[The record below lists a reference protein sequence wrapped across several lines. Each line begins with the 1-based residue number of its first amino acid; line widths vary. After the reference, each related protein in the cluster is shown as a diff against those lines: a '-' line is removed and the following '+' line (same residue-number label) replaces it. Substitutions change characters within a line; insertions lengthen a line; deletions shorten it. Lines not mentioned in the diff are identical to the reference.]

1 MPLGDQVLPATEY
14 TPLYSATRRR
24 GPQPQNGALPATS
37 HYHCRAMGYVAAC
50 TARVGRKSSVGKATL
65 ESESLAFQGDFKLE
79 VPFARMSEVALEGE
93 ALVIRTSD
101 SEVRLELG
109 TGVAQKWARM
119 IKEPKGL
126 FEKLEVTAQ
135 ARVAVVGVT
144 DPLFLP
150 ALRERT
156 ASVAEERVPEGAATI
171 FFGADTRAALQ
182 KVPLLRARMVDN
194 GTLWIVRPKASKA
207 ISEADV
213 FEALRSAGL
222 VDTKIVAF
230 SRTHSAHKCVIPL
243 ELRGRAGRPR
253 QPFVSLPPP
262 PPAPGEDGQPARE
275 RARARR
281 VPKARKRAR
290 RSSP

>member
-1 MPLGDQVLPATEY
+1 
-14 TPLYSATRRR
+14 
-24 GPQPQNGALPATS
+24 
-37 HYHCRAMGYVAAC
+37 MGYEAAC

-65 ESESLAFQGDFKLE
+65 EGETLAFAGDFKLE
-79 VPFARMSEVALEGE
+79 IPFARMSEVTVDGD
-93 ALVIRTSD
+93 ALVVRTSD
-101 SEVRLELG
+101 REIRLELG
-109 TGVAQKWARM
+109 GPLAQRWARLV
-119 IKEPKGL
+119 KEPKGL
-126 FEKLEVTAQ
+126 FEKLEVTAH

-156 ASVAEERVPEGAATI
+156 ASIAEERVPEGAATI

-182 KVPLLRARMVDN
+182 KVPLLRARMVEN

-243 ELRGRAGRPR
+243 ELRGRTGRP
-253 QPFVSLPPP
+253 QKPFVSLPPP
-262 PPAPGEDGQPARE
+262 PPTSAEDAPPDGKVGRP
-275 RARARR
+275 RR
-281 VPKARKRAR
+281 IAKTVNRSRSIPR
-290 RSSP
+290 RGTKKSGRR